1 MCVGVWK
8 ADPTIYARSRRI
20 VSRDFFT
27 ATVLLEMFHKSAPLS
42 YYGLRNA
49 GYCKAASFNG
59 CGHFRARPRG
69 SPRGQ
74 TSVRVCHARCL
85 ATRRVLQ
92 NAKIGATGRKI
103 NVKNFPRQ
111 RSQILCLRTDRAGYK
126 GASRSVKHLAARPP
140 GWYRFWYRGAA
151 TTISSRLF
159 PPLLLRVQT
168 PPKLPHILP

>member
-1 MCVGVWK
+1 VCVGVWK
-8 ADPTIYARSRRI
+8 ADPTIYARSRKI
-20 VSRDFFT
+20 VFRDFFT

-49 GYCKAASFNG
+49 GHCKAASLNG

-74 TSVRVCHARCL
+74 TSARVCHARCL

-103 NVKNFPRQ
+103 NVKNIPRR
-111 RSQILCLRTDRAGYK
+111 RSQILSLWWAWNHQTRTQSPGTILGTLCPAPWDTRAG
-126 GASRSVKHLAARPP
+126 RTC
-140 GWYRFWYRGAA
+140 A
-151 TTISSRLF
+151 T
-159 PPLLLRVQT
+159 
-168 PPKLPHILP
+168 